1 MSQDQDNQLMKFYVA
16 KQFNS
21 KGKLSVALVIT
32 QHAKK
37 SGLPLNPD
45 ELITKGG
52 GQVLGLGKD
61 AVQSILSRH
70 NIEKVLAK
78 EGGRTSRGSIS
89 AMREYALFLND
100 LNTENS
106 VDLDNVEKFWVE
118 RVKVFFSAKPFKIK
132 LDSSLSLRTLIKDLI
147 DQAETKQK
155 ESQGVYYVGAILQ
168 HLVGAKL
175 DLILGESQIIHN
187 SFSTSDEQSGRHGDF
202 FVGDVAI
209 HVTTTPTESLIQKC
223 RKNIDDDLRPL
234 IITTAKGLPIA
245 EGLAE
250 YVKLGNRIDVFEIQQ
265 FLSSNIYE
273 FAKFTKK
280 EFRPV
285 IANILERYNEIVSMH
300 ETDPSLRIEISE

>member
-89 AMREYALFLND
+89 AMREYVLFLND
-100 LNTENS
+100 LNTEKS
-106 VDLDNVEKFWVE
+106 LDLDKVEKFWVE
-118 RVKVFFSAKPFKIK
+118 RVKVFFF
-132 LDSSLSLRTLIKDLI
+132 
-147 DQAETKQK
+147 
-155 ESQGVYYVGAILQ
+155 
-168 HLVGAKL
+168 
-175 DLILGESQIIHN
+175 
-187 SFSTSDEQSGRHGDF
+187 
-202 FVGDVAI
+202 
-209 HVTTTPTESLIQKC
+209 
-223 RKNIDDDLRPL
+223 
-234 IITTAKGLPIA
+234 
-245 EGLAE
+245 
-250 YVKLGNRIDVFEIQQ
+250 
-265 FLSSNIYE
+265 
-273 FAKFTKK
+273 
-280 EFRPV
+280 
-285 IANILERYNEIVSMH
+285 
-300 ETDPSLRIEISE
+300 IEAL